1 MSKSYVVKLRKQR
14 AFDKGSLARSLGM
27 ARESCPY
34 KESFYS
40 LRPLWLSGYDQQ
52 VELERIGKAVPHPST
67 HLTQRAADTL
77 PRCEISRE
85 CYFGQDG
92 GCLRGGECR

>member
-1 MSKSYVVKLRKQR
+1 MTIIWNSPLGKTEEIVNEKDRNLFWYGVTIGQIGFGILVSRKRQPT
-14 AFDKGSLARSLGM
+14 K
-27 ARESCPY
+27 
-34 KESFYS
+34 
-40 LRPLWLSGYDQQ
+40 
-52 VELERIGKAVPHPST
+52 
-67 HLTQRAADTL
+67 RAADTL